1 MLKPSTTQLLRP
13 GVIPLRRQTLGGW
26 IAIGLLM
33 LATAQS
39 VVGQSHRIRFDHLSI
54 SEGLSQA
61 SGNAIIQDSRGF
73 MWFGTE
79 DGLNRFDG
87 YEIEVFRHDPD
98 DPTSL
103 ADNYVTGLFEDGQ
116 KRLWIFFNQPGL
128 ISIFDLE
135 TERFQRLQHD
145 PDDPASLPLSF
156 VNSGDKTNDGFSWL
170 GSPRNG
176 VTRIQL
182 KTLSLASVRH
192 DPEDPS
198 SLADDRIAG
207 ILTSRAGE
215 LWIATQSA
223 LHRRL
228 TPSEGPPEGDSERF
242 ERFSLD
248 DPPTEPGSRR
258 FNNLIEDSD
267 GMLWLG
273 SRGGG
278 LYRFAPSNGQVQI
291 FLDQGSEG
299 SARPIAETGD
309 GTLWVATHEALV
321 RFDRQTFEIRSY
333 RQDPEDPH
341 SLGSDRVRD
350 FLEDSQGTVWIGT
363 EGGGLN
369 RYDPDLD
376 AFIVYRHQPAD
387 PGSLSND
394 FVRALYEDRSGILWI
409 GTFGAGIDRFSR
421 DKHKFRLYRH
431 DPADPETLDGN
442 TIFPVYEDSDGILW
456 VGTLGGGLNRFS
468 QDRRRVVAH
477 HLESLEFSRPSCLFE
492 DSEKRFWIG
501 TFGSGLLLFDRDSG
515 KVIRRL
521 SHDPDDE
528 TSLPSNSVNSVF
540 EDSQGRLWVAAGGWS
555 LFDPE
560 SGLFN
565 VYLRDRR
572 AGGSPLN
579 GVRIIHE
586 DHHGELWITN
596 SQGLS
601 RYDEQSESFTQF
613 SADPRDPHSLS
624 HPNIMGLYETPDGHF
639 WVTTYGG
646 GLNRFDPKTGRSEV
660 ITTKNGLPSD
670 ALYGILPDDQG
681 NLWISSNGGLV
692 RLDPSTM
699 AITTYDVDD
708 GLQSNEFND
717 RSYFRSRTGEL
728 FFGGVNGLN
737 SFFPD
742 QLKSS
747 DYQPPV
753 VITSLIKSGL
763 RQKLDLSADDAELV
777 VSYKENF
784 FSFEFASLD
793 YSTPEKNLYAYKLE
807 GFDDDWI
814 QAGSRR
820 FAGYTNL
827 DGGRYVFRV
836 RGTNSDGVWSEKDA
850 SIAVRVT
857 TPPWKTWWAYCLYAL
872 ALVAAVLAYV
882 RHKTAVHREEVRRQ
896 RKETE
901 RLRQID
907 RMKDELLAN
916 TSHELRTPLN
926 GIIGIT
932 QSLLDGATGKLS
944 QTTRSN
950 LAMVVSS
957 GRRLAHLVDDI
968 LDFSK
973 LRQHQIELRRSA
985 VKLRAV
991 VDDVLALSQPLLAG
1005 KDLEL
1010 LNEVPKDLPL
1020 IDADSNRLQQI
1031 FHNVVG
1037 NGIKFTKAGRVTVS
1051 AQSRDDQVVITV
1063 SDTGIGIPADQI
1075 DRVFQSFAQ
1084 ADGSTARTYGGTGLG
1099 LTITRRLV
1107 ELHGGNIR
1115 VESVEGEGT
1124 RVIFSLPCCV
1134 ESEDGAEETG
1144 HFDDERAMPEP
1155 VLAQIRDLESVELLP
1170 FDGLEGSPDNGGFGP
1185 GHGGTGNGNRHG
1197 HGPDSRHA
1205 NRHSVGAGVMIV
1217 DDEPINLQ
1225 VMRNILSLEGFAI
1238 SQAHDGPQCLAQ
1250 LDGGETPNIILLDVM
1265 MPGMTGFEVTREIRN
1280 RYSANDLPIL
1290 LVTAKNQVSDL
1301 EKGLASGANDYL
1313 TKPFSRNE
1321 LLARMRTH
1329 LSLARAHTMEAEN
1342 QRKTEELEQ
1351 ARMIQLS
1358 LLPKS
1363 PPDLP
1368 YLDIAVHMETAT
1380 EVGGDY
1386 YDFFTQDDGALY
1398 VVTGDAT
1405 GHGISAGM
1413 VVSMTKSALKA
1424 LDVQSP
1430 HLLLHQLNQVLRAVK
1445 LERMQ
1450 MALNVTYLTDT
1461 EIAISSAAMPP
1472 SYLYRPGRGVEEILL
1487 PGLPLGA
1494 MQQAVYTLKVLEFHR
1509 DDVLLQISDGLPE
1522 RIGANDDMLGY
1533 DAIAECLEANG
1544 NRPAQE
1550 ILDALLE
1557 LHREW
1562 AGTRPPSDDIT
1573 ALVLKRR

>member
-1 MLKPSTTQLLRP
+1 M
-13 GVIPLRRQTLGGW
+13 
-26 IAIGLLM
+26 
-33 LATAQS
+33 TAQS
-39 VVGQSHRIRFDHLSI
+39 VAGQDHRIRFDHLSI

-61 SGNAIIQDSRGF
+61 SGNSILQDSRGF

-98 DPTSL
+98 DPSSL
-103 ADNYVTGLFEDGQ
+103 ADNYVSGLVEDGQ

-128 ISIFDLE
+128 ISILDLE

-145 PDDPASLPLSF
+145 PNDPDSLPLSF
-156 VNSGDKTNDGFSWL
+156 INSGDRTDDGYSWL
-170 GSPRNG
+170 GSPNQG
-176 VTRIQL
+176 VTRIDL
-182 KTLSLASVRH
+182 KTLAVTAIRH
-192 DPEDPS
+192 DPDDPS
-198 SLADDRIAG
+198 SLDDDRIASIVASAGGDLWIATQTALHRRLEPVDGRERFERFPLGDPSLDPDSRPFNNLLEDSDG
-207 ILTSRAGE
+207 IFWLGSRGAGLYRFDPADGQIQIVLKDDAVDGLARPMAE
-215 LWIATQSA
+215 TGDGMLWIATQS
-223 LHRRL
+223 
-228 TPSEGPPEGDSERF
+228 G
-242 ERFSLD
+242 
-248 DPPTEPGSRR
+248 
-258 FNNLIEDSD
+258 LI
-267 GMLWLG
+267 
-273 SRGGG
+273 
-278 LYRFAPSNGQVQI
+278 
-291 FLDQGSEG
+291 
-299 SARPIAETGD
+299 
-309 GTLWVATHEALV
+309 
-321 RFDRQTFEIRSY
+321 RFDRKTLAAKHY
-333 RQDPEDPH
+333 RPDPQDPH
-341 SLGSDRVRD
+341 SLGNGRLRN
-350 FLEDSQGTVWIGT
+350 FLEDRHGVVWMGTD
-363 EGGGLN
+363 GGGLN
-369 RYDPDLD
+369 RYDPESD
-376 AFIVYRHQPAD
+376 AFIVYRHEPAD

-394 FVRALYEDRSGILWI
+394 FIRALYEDQSGILWI

-442 TIFPVYEDSDGILW
+442 TIFPIYEDSEGTLW
-456 VGTLGGGLNRFS
+456 VGTLGGTLHRFGPK
-468 QDRRRVVAH
+468 RRKVVAKY
-477 HLESLEFSRPSCLFE
+477 LDSAELGRPSCMLE
-492 DSEKRFWIG
+492 DQRNRFWVG
-501 TFGSGLLLFDRDSG
+501 TFGSGLLLLDRDTG
-515 KVIRRL
+515 EVIR
-521 SHDPDDE
+521 SFIPNPDDD
-528 TSLPSNSVNSVF
+528 SSIPSRTVNTMF
-540 EDSQGRLWVAAGGWS
+540 EDSRGRLWIAAGGWS

-560 SGLFN
+560 EGRFK
-565 VYLRDRR
+565 VYLRDRQA
-572 AGGSPLN
+572 AGPSPLN

-586 DHHGELWITN
+586 DRHGELWITH

-601 RYDEQSESFTQF
+601 RYDEKAESFTHF
-613 SADPRDPHSLS
+613 NADPRDPHSIS
-624 HPNIMGLYETPDGHF
+624 HPNIMGLYETPDGIF
-639 WVTTYGG
+639 WITTYGG
-646 GLNRFDPKTGRSEV
+646 GLNRFDPKTGKSEV
-660 ITTKNGLPSD
+660 ITTKHGLPSD

-681 NLWISSNGGLV
+681 HLWISSNGGLV
-692 RLDPSTM
+692 ELDPKTLAM
-699 AITTYDVDD
+699 TTYDVDD

-717 RSYFRSRTGEL
+717 RSYFRSRSGEL

-747 DYQPPV
+747 DYKPPV
-753 VITSLIKSGL
+753 VITSLIKSGH
-763 RQKLDLSADDAELV
+763 RQKLDLSTDDAELV

-793 YSTPEKNLYAYKLE
+793 YSTPDKNLYAYKLE
-807 GFDDDWI
+807 GFDEDWI
-814 QAGSRR
+814 QAGTRR

-827 DGGRYVFRV
+827 DGGTYVFRV
-836 RGTNSDGVWSEKDA
+836 RGTNSDGVWSDQDA
-850 SIAVRVT
+850 SISVRVT

-872 ALVAAVLAYV
+872 ALVVGVLAYV
-882 RHKTAVHREEVRRQ
+882 RHKTAVHLEAVQRERR
-896 RKETE
+896 ETE

-944 QTTRSN
+944 QATRTN
-950 LAMVVSS
+950 LGMVVSS

-973 LRQHQIELRRSA
+973 LRNHEIELRRSA
-985 VKLRAV
+985 VQLRALV
-991 VDDVLALSQPLLAG
+991 AEVLALSRPLVAA

-1010 LNEVPKDLPL
+1010 ENAVSEDLPL

-1031 FHNVVG
+1031 LHNVVG
-1037 NGIKFTKAGRVTVS
+1037 NAIKFTEAGRVVVS
-1051 AQSRDDQVVITV
+1051 AEHREDDVVVTV
-1063 SDTGIGIPADQI
+1063 SDTGIGIPADRI

-1107 ELHGGNIR
+1107 ELHGGKISL
-1115 VESVEGEGT
+1115 ESVEGEGT
-1124 RVIFSLPCCV
+1124 RVNFSLPCCS
-1134 ESEDGAEETG
+1134 ESWTAAGDSWDG
-1144 HFDDERAMPEP
+1144 EP
-1155 VLAQIRDLESVELLP
+1155 GSMNASTLAQIRDLEPVEPLT
-1170 FDGLEGSPDNGGFGP
+1170 FDGVAETFGDSTHKDSGTPDAP
-1185 GHGGTGNGNRHG
+1185 AGNGNGRRG
-1197 HGPDSRHA
+1197 LQGT
-1205 NRHSVGAGVMIV
+1205 GVMIV

-1225 VMRNILSLEGFAI
+1225 VMRNILSLEGFNI
-1238 SQAHDGPQCLAQ
+1238 TQAHDGRQCLAQ
-1250 LDGGETPNIILLDVM
+1250 LDGGTSPDIILLDVM
-1265 MPGMTGFEVTREIRN
+1265 MPGMTGFEVTREVRN

-1301 EKGLASGANDYL
+1301 EKGLESGANDYL

-1342 QRKTEELEQ
+1342 RRKTEELEQ

-1358 LLPKS
+1358 LLPRH

-1368 YLDIAVHMETAT
+1368 YLDIAAHMETAT

-1386 YDFFTQDDGALY
+1386 YDFFVQDDGALY

-1472 SYLYRPGRGVEEILL
+1472 SYLYRPGRGVEEVLL

-1494 MQQAVYTLKVLEFHR
+1494 LQQAKYSLKVLEFHR
-1509 DDVLLQISDGLPE
+1509 GDVLLQISDGLPE
-1522 RIGANDDMLGY
+1522 RIGTHGTMLGY
-1533 DAIAECLEANG
+1533 DAIAECLATHG
-1544 NRPAQE
+1544 DRSARE
-1550 ILDALLE
+1550 ILDALLD
-1557 LHREW
+1557 LQRAW
-1562 AGTRPPSDDIT
+1562 AGSKPPTDDIT